1 MGLPNG
7 CTVETDRLLLRRWF
21 DKDHSP
27 FAEICAD
34 PDVMRYIGN
43 GSTRTAEQASKA
55 ITKFETE
62 WLEKGYGLFAV
73 EHKQTG
79 ALIGFTGFSQPGFLP
94 EILPSVEIGWRF
106 SRGSWGNGY
115 ASEAALAALSY
126 GTNTLGLT
134 DIVSIY
140 QIGNDASERIM
151 RKLGMVFDRKTIDP
165 TCERD
170 VAVYRLPQG

>member
-1 MGLPNG
+1 MAGQ
-7 CTVETDRLLLRRWF
+7 TVETDRLLLRRWL
-21 DKDHSP
+21 DTDRAP

-34 PDVMRYIGN
+34 PEVMRYIGN

-55 ITKFETE
+55 ITKFESE
-62 WLEKGYGLFAV
+62 WVEKGYGLFAV
-73 EHKQTG
+73 EQKKTG
-79 ALIGFTGFSQPGFLP
+79 MLIGFTGFSWPGFLP

-106 SRGSWGNGY
+106 SKDSWGNGY
-115 ASEAALAALSY
+115 ASEAALAALAY
-126 GTNTLGLT
+126 GTSNLALT

-140 QIGNDASERIM
+140 QIGNGASERIM
-151 RKLGMVFDRKTIDP
+151 QKLGLVFDRRTIDP